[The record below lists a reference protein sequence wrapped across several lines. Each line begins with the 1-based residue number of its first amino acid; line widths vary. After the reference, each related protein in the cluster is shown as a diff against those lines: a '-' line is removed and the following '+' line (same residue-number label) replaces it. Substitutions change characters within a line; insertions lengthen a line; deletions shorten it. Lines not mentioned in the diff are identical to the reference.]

1 MNIRRFR
8 QVWHYANRDSLELK
22 RQNGKGN
29 FYRLNIFI
37 DMINSYLKYNMWTNQ
52 YLKEEFYNKSSDEK
66 EKIGLDYKIKG
77 KVRDKWQKEFI
88 KDRKFFLKYSQK
100 KYELPHL
107 RQKRSNAYIKKYN
120 MGTDCFIEHDVEIS
134 RQHYLPGTIK
144 IGNNVLF
151 AKHVFI
157 DYSGFVEIKDNVQ
170 LTNGVIIETHHH
182 SFHSD
187 HTIERSVIN
196 QTKLK
201 IEEGA
206 IIGSKAII
214 LSSCNYIGKKARI
227 GAGAVVTKD
236 IPDYATAV
244 GVPAK
249 VIRINKKTEV

>member
-37 DMINSYLKYNMWTNQ
+37 DMINSYLKYNMWTNK

-88 KDRKFFLKYSQK
+88 EDRKFFLKYSQK

-170 LTNGVIIETHHH
+170 LTNGVIIETP
-182 SFHSD
+182 SPFS
-187 HTIERSVIN
+187 
-196 QTKLK
+196 
-201 IEEGA
+201 
-206 IIGSKAII
+206 
-214 LSSCNYIGKKARI
+214 
-227 GAGAVVTKD
+227 
-236 IPDYATAV
+236 
-244 GVPAK
+244 
-249 VIRINKKTEV
+249 

>member
-66 EKIGLDYKIKG
+66 ERLGLDYKIKG

-182 SFHSD
+182 PFHSD
-187 HTIERSVIN
+187 YKMPRDIIN
-196 QTKLK
+196 VDKLL

-206 IIGSKAII
+206 VIGSKAII
-214 LSSCNYIGKKARI
+214 LNSCNYIGKYARV

-236 IPDYATAV
+236 VPDYATVV

-249 VIRINKKTEV
+249 IIKINKPDS